1 MDTNPRSPISFDY
14 FDYKE
19 SQQMALDLKKQYFQA
34 QINLQYQKALSDIKK
49 EREIAVLHA
58 KDEITQKASESKV
71 KRAIYRE
78 IATFTIAEDTFGDI
92 RYIMF
97 LPDEEMMSRPFL
109 SVRHL
114 HMLKLRDESSTK
126 YYFMLSWDGCEKPI
140 VLLKPTAKGLE
151 KSLMLNGI
159 KISLSRRKKND
170 VLDMLLA
177 YLFDTAKEVVIPRTA
192 GWYFNE
198 DEKSWCFCKEGDFS
212 LEMLEEGDDD
222 D

>member
-1 MDTNPRSPISFDY
+1 MDTYPRSPISFDY
-14 FDYKE
+14 KE
-19 SQQMALDLKKQYFQA
+19 RQQMELDLQKQYYQA
-34 QINLQYQKALSDIKK
+34 RIDLEYQQALSDIRR
-49 EREIAVLHA
+49 EREVAILREKAAIA
-58 KDEITQKASESKV
+58 EKASEAKA
-71 KRAIYRE
+71 KRTTYRE

-97 LPDEEMMSRPFL
+97 LEDEEMSSRPFL

-114 HMLKLRDESSTK
+114 HMLKLKDENNTK
-126 YYFMLSWDGCEKPI
+126 HYFMLSWDGCEKPI
-140 VLLKPTAKGLE
+140 VLLKPTVKGLE
-151 KSLMLNGI
+151 KSLMTNGI
-159 KISLSRRKKND
+159 KINLSRRKKND
-170 VLDMLLA
+170 VLDLLLA

-198 DEKSWCFCKEGDFS
+198 DEKSWCFCKEQDFS